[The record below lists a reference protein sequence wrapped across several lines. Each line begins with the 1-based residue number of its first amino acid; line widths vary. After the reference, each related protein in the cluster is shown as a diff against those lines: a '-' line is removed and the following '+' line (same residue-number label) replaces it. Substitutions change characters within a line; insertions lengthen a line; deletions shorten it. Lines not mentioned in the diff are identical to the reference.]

1 MRPITRTS
9 TTIAALIVAAA
20 VAFTA
25 PAGAIVP
32 PKDCGIIKVKGKRYN
47 VKSDQLK
54 CSTARKYTT
63 TYLTSHHKPRGYTCN
78 RYQGSSMT
86 FRCVNEHANPDRTFF
101 AIKR

>member
-54 CSTARKYTT
+54 CTTARKYTT
-63 TYLTSHHKPRGYTCN
+63 TYLTSHHKPSGYQCN
-78 RYQGSSMT
+78 RYSGSKVA
-86 FRCVNEHANPDRTFF
+86 FRCVATKYNPDRTFF